1 VNVAMV
7 IRPDAGL
14 RPGGDVV
21 QAEKTAEALRR
32 TGVRVRLGSGEG
44 MSDADVVHIFN
55 LQTPAWTL
63 AQVRAAQRLHKPI
76 VLSPVYWNWHRL
88 LLGAAAQ
95 FPRVLPHLLAAGTA
109 RTARGVHPRVTP
121 LLPLGQRRDLRAI
134 VNGCHLLLP
143 NSSVEG
149 DLLRAEFP
157 ELRKRMDAMPVV
169 PNGVDVQAWERNK
182 SQSRVVDEL
191 GVPDEYA
198 LCVARIEFRKNQLW
212 LIRAAAQLRLPL
224 VLVGD
229 PVQSSFWHRA
239 YYQACKAARKPVIF
253 LGHRPQETLWP
264 LYARCK
270 VHCLPSYFETPGL
283 SNLEAALAGTRLVTT
298 AYGSTQE
305 YFGRWAT
312 YCEPTSVRSIAHA
325 IVRTLESAPPG
336 ELQRVVRERYDW
348 TRVAEATSRAYVL
361 ALEREGAAGSTFS
374 TAS

>member
-1 VNVAMV
+1 MV

-63 AQVRAAQRLHKPI
+63 AQVRAAQRLRKPI
-76 VLSPVYWNWHRL
+76 VLSPIYWSRHRL

-229 PVQSSFWHRA
+229 PVQSSFCLLSGVQGRPEARHLPRA
-239 YYQACKAARKPVIF
+239 SATGDPLASLRSVQSPLSPELFRNPRSLQPRSRPCRNPTRHDRVRLDPGILRALGDVLRTDERPIDCARD
-253 LGHRPQETLWP
+253 RPDPGIRAPGRTPAGCPGTLR
-264 LYARCK
+264 LD
-270 VHCLPSYFETPGL
+270 
-283 SNLEAALAGTRLVTT
+283 AGRR
-298 AYGSTQE
+298 GD
-305 YFGRWAT
+305 
-312 YCEPTSVRSIAHA
+312 EPRVCPRS
-325 IVRTLESAPPG
+325 
-336 ELQRVVRERYDW
+336 
-348 TRVAEATSRAYVL
+348 
-361 ALEREGAAGSTFS
+361 
-374 TAS
+374 